1 MKKISVH
8 LVSWNG
14 AKYIPHL
21 FESLRKQTFTD
32 WQLIILD
39 NNSSDGTVER
49 IERELVNFPFEHR
62 LVKLKENVGFAGG
75 HNKLYAGT
83 NTPYILPLN
92 QDMYLTPDVLEKLAA
107 YMDTHPD
114 AAAISPRLMRWD
126 FQDIEK
132 AGLEKSLSSVVD
144 SFGLEIWR
152 NRRVIEKEAQAEWV
166 DVKKRIGN
174 VEAVEVFG
182 VSGAFPL
189 LRRSALEKVALPD
202 GTFFDASY
210 HVYKED
216 VDLAY
221 RLRLAGYRA
230 YIIPEAVAYHD
241 RSAARPKQLDDVT
254 ASKNKKAQS
263 EWVKYHSYKNQI
275 MTIYKNEIWQNFIL
289 DLPWI
294 LWYELKKFA
303 WYALFD
309 RKILKGIGEIW
320 KMRYDLYKKRQTI
333 HAKCAV
339 DWKYI
344 RSWYAR

>member
-21 FESLRKQTFTD
+21 FDSLRKQTFQD

-39 NNSSDGTVER
+39 NNSQDGTVER

-62 LVKLKENVGFAGG
+62 FVKLKENIGFAGG

-92 QDMYLTPDVLEKLAA
+92 QDMYLMPETLQKLAVHMDAHPDVAA
-107 YMDTHPD
+107 L
-114 AAAISPRLMRWD
+114 SPRLMRWD
-126 FQDIEK
+126 FQNIEK
-132 AGLEKSLSSVVD
+132 VGLEKSFSSLVD

-152 NRRVIEKEAQAEWV
+152 SRRVIEKDAQTEWV
-166 DVKKRIGN
+166 DVEKRIGN
-174 VEAVEVFG
+174 TDAVEVFG

-189 LRRSALEKVALPD
+189 LRRTALQKIALPD

-210 HVYKED
+210 HAYKED
-216 VDLAY
+216 VDLAF
-221 RLRLAGYRA
+221 RLRLAGFRA
-230 YIIPEAVAYHD
+230 FIIPVAVAYHD

-294 LWYELKKFA
+294 LWYELKKFV

-309 RKILKGIGEIW
+309 RKILKGLGEIW
-320 KMRYDLYKKRQTI
+320 KMRSDLYKKRQTI
-333 HAKCAV
+333 HAKRAV